1 MNTQK
6 KVSKGSKSKTRNTR
20 SSTKTNL
27 CGLPSLLPLN
37 TLPTKKETISFFE
50 LTKEEKIGSGNL
62 TKKLRPS
69 LLTKVADSV
78 FEIWKR
84 ACVPTISKC
93 NIVKMIDRLVSKY
106 YKVKHNLNQS
116 GHSAKLT
123 KFCSEIDCLFD
134 IFQCRCYF
142 KNIPKKKVKHCKK
155 CDVSDCDSFEF
166 YFDQRGSREM
176 KIAIVA
182 KTSLF
187 LITSHF
193 KLQKTFQQ

>member
-20 SSTKTNL
+20 SSTKINF

-106 YKVKHNLNQS
+106 YKVKHKYITS
-116 GHSAKLT
+116 T
-123 KFCSEIDCLFD
+123 
-134 IFQCRCYF
+134 R
-142 KNIPKKKVKHCKK
+142 V
-155 CDVSDCDSFEF
+155 
-166 YFDQRGSREM
+166 
-176 KIAIVA
+176 AIVPNLQSFVA
-182 KTSLF
+182 I
-187 LITSHF
+187 LIVYLISF
-193 KLQKTFQQ
+193 SVVVI